1 MQTHALETFVLE
13 RMAKSKLS
21 AVSMAL
27 IEGDRIVWSRGFGL
41 RDRERGLPAT
51 PQTNYNIGSVTKSF
65 TCVAIMQLQER
76 GLLSIEDPVDKYL
89 DLRLKPFGEP
99 VRIRHLMSHTSGL
112 PATAYLENLLR
123 YHHGATDKILPLGS
137 LQDMLTFLNGAED
150 WVETRPGERWFY
162 LNEGYV
168 LLGAIIERLSGRPYA
183 EYIREEILLPLGMT
197 RSFHQKS
204 LADQDPEM
212 AVPYATEKDGRHVA
226 KVYPWGQAEPD
237 GGLIANV
244 EDLARYVQ
252 FYLASGSVPGRE
264 RPVLQPESIAQ
275 MAKPWVRTPPQ
286 TAAGEPVGHYGLGL
300 SLTTLL
306 GHDLVGHTG
315 LMYVAT
321 AAMRMLPG
329 RQLGAVVL
337 ANGSGY
343 PLANIA
349 DFGLVTLLGED
360 PWQIPAL
367 RTERLLEGLTGRY
380 ETYQST
386 YGCEVR
392 RKGDTLML
400 HFKHKHGE
408 ETVPLVP
415 EHLDEQSARLLSF
428 GGGARQVVE
437 FHHRTAGVEM
447 LQERYKMRR
456 VGPLAE

>member
-1 MQTHALETFVLE
+1 MNTHALETFVLE

-27 IEGDRIVWSRGFGL
+27 IEGDQIVWSRGFGL
-41 RDRERGLPAT
+41 RDRAKGLPAT

-89 DLRLKPFGEP
+89 DLYLKPFGEQI
-99 VRIRHLMSHTSGL
+99 RIRHLMSHTSGL

-123 YHHGATDKILPLGS
+123 YHHGATDKLLPLGS

-150 WVETRPGERWFY
+150 WVESRPGERWFY
-162 LNEGYV
+162 FNEGYV
-168 LLGAIIERLSGRPYA
+168 LLGAIIERLTGRPYA
-183 EYIREEILLPLGMT
+183 DYIREEILLPLGMT

-204 LADQDPEM
+204 LADQDSEM
-212 AVPYATEKDGRHVA
+212 AVPYAVEADGRHVA

-237 GGLIANV
+237 GGLISNV

-252 FYLASGSVPGRE
+252 FYLKNGAPLLNSDSVT
-264 RPVLQPESIAQ
+264 LMAQ
-275 MAKPWVRTPPQ
+275 PWVRTPNQ

-300 SLTTLL
+300 SLTNLL
-306 GHDLVGHTG
+306 GNPLVGHTG

-321 AAMRMLPG
+321 AAMRFLPG
-329 RQLGAVVL
+329 LNLGAVVM

-343 PLANIA
+343 PLVNIA
-349 DFGLVTLLGED
+349 DFGLATLLGED
-360 PWQIPAL
+360 PWTLPAL
-367 RTERLLEGLTGRY
+367 RTERLLDGLTGRY
-380 ETYQST
+380 ETYQGT
-386 YGCEVR
+386 YGCEVH
-392 RKGDTLML
+392 RKGDTLQL
-400 HFKHKHGE
+400 KFKTKFSE

-415 EHLDEQSARLLSF
+415 DHLEDHASHFLSF

-437 FHHRTAGVEM
+437 FNRRPAGLE
-447 LQERYKMRR
+447 LIYERYKMRR
-456 VGPLAE
+456 VGPLPE